1 MVNLNRNGCYADYD
15 PVTHKVTHYEVV
27 LLDPHIMTI
36 QRIPARSIQKYVSGE
51 LISEDLRKNKYWR
64 KIQDAIEEA

>member
-27 LLDPHIMTI
+27 FLDPHVMTV
-36 QRIPARSIQKYVSGE
+36 QRIPAGSIQKYVSGE
-51 LISEDLRKNKYWR
+51 LISEDLRVR
-64 KIQDAIEEA
+64 